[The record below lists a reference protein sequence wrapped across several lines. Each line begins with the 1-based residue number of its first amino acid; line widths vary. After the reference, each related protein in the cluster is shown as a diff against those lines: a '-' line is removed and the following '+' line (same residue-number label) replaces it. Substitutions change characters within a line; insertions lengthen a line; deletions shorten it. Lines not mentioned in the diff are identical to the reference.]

1 MKILQI
7 GKAKSGNY
15 WLYNILRRVCESADV
30 QLTSFIKNQPIY
42 EEAKNW
48 CLSFKDKAEID
59 VLDITKKGCYY
70 RISSGFIQPILDID
84 DYIDKAS
91 LVWSHSTL
99 CNFSNVVLPKF
110 DKIVYIIRDP
120 RDVAISASKFAFTP
134 YMKKYYPSSEKSPE
148 SYLNNILYLEVMDW
162 ILHVG
167 RYIKHK
173 DDLNIHVIFYERLL
187 NQFSE
192 ELRALLEYLEFN
204 LDQKSID
211 AIQKS
216 VSFKNMSKENSNHV
230 RRGDSQQ
237 WVEILT
243 DNQKRRVN
251 QIAKPMLE
259 LLNYPTEEEVE
270 YFLPSLPI
278 NLNGKEI
285 SKMLFRTNMKFGG
298 LKVFPNQLLFD
309 FLGID

>member
-15 WLYNILRRVCESADV
+15 WLYNILRRVCESADI

-48 CLSFKDKAEID
+48 CLSVKDQAEID

-70 RISSGFIQPILDID
+70 GISSAFRQPILDID

-110 DKIVYIIRDP
+110 NKIVYIIRDP

-173 DDLNIHVIFYERLL
+173 DNLNIHVIFYERLL
-187 NQFSE
+187 NQFPE
-192 ELRALLEYLEFN
+192 ELRALLEYLEVN

-216 VSFKNMSKENSNHV
+216 VSFKNMSKGNSNHV

-278 NLNGKEI
+278 KLNGKEI
-285 SKMLFRTNMKFGG
+285 DKMLFRTNMKFVG
-298 LKVFPNQLLFD
+298 LKVFRRLKSISQSA
-309 FLGID
+309 II